1 MKSDLEELIEAY
13 ELEKAELEKQI
24 SEYVEEVDY
33 IYAHYHE
40 KALRKINRTL
50 DILKSIQNPFYMSI
64 SDEQRKAKNIKRMMV
79 SEEYRKYFKYF
90 DRLGPNFFADQ
101 LREGEN
107 RISEW
112 QHAVV
117 SQKYD
122 SQEIDNALFDLV
134 EGVVNGFK
142 LYFKSKPDIFA
153 KFTLKGRIIEITL
166 LYDTYPDYY
175 LDYLSVFSYVK
186 EISALGFILEGEQ
199 WVYHYHFD
207 QFKDALEIKILLAR
221 LIYDVFNYDRR
232 FDSARIIYD

>member
-13 ELEKAELEKQI
+13 EWEKAELEKQI
-24 SEYVEEVDY
+24 SSYIEDEDY
-33 IYAHYHE
+33 IYAHYHG

-50 DILKSIQNPFYMSI
+50 DILKSIQNPFYRSI
-64 SDEQRKAKNIKRMMV
+64 SDEQRKAKNMKRMMV
-79 SEEYRKYFKYF
+79 SEEYKKYF
-90 DRLGPNFFADQ
+90 DRLGTDFFADQ

-107 RISEW
+107 KINEW
-112 QHAVV
+112 QRAVV

-134 EGVVNGFK
+134 KGVVSGFK
-142 LYFKSKPDIFA
+142 LYFKSKPDTFA
-153 KFTLKGRIIEITL
+153 KFILKGSTIEITL
-166 LYDTYPDYY
+166 LFDADPEYYSDYRSIFW
-175 LDYLSVFSYVK
+175 DVK
-186 EISALGFILEGEQ
+186 GISALGFILENEQ

-207 QFKDALEIKILLAR
+207 QFKDALEIKTLLAR